1 MALAVAMV
9 PLVML
14 GGCGESNH
22 KDLQE
27 EHHTP
32 GLASTLPKDGQVA
45 EQGPAREE
53 DHWPLP
59 LYPLAPPPA
68 AGGPE
73 IPPDKSPSIYTDA
86 RIGMRTV
93 MKIYSDDGRST
104 LKTTEVYNVD
114 RTTVHARQT
123 VQSDVGEYTY
133 DLAYNRFST
142 PSDARWGLKGKIVG
156 AKLLK
161 VGGKTL
167 LCDIYE
173 DVHNGRFTYRT
184 LRCRDILGWTV
195 RHSDNAAGTWKT
207 RLELIDFR
215 E

>member
-1 MALAVAMV
+1 MDRTRMALAVAMV

-14 GGCGESNH
+14 GGCGESNN

-93 MKIYSDDGRST
+93 IF
-104 LKTTEVYNVD
+104 LC
-114 RTTVHARQT
+114 H
-123 VQSDVGEYTY
+123 
-133 DLAYNRFST
+133 LAGSFLFSPVRFI
-142 PSDARWGLKGKIVG
+142 GKI
-156 AKLLK
+156 
-161 VGGKTL
+161 
-167 LCDIYE
+167 
-173 DVHNGRFTYRT
+173 GR
-184 LRCRDILGWTV
+184 
-195 RHSDNAAGTWKT
+195 
-207 RLELIDFR
+207 
-215 E
+215 